1 MTPLSSTSR
10 ENICILANQKP
21 KSNFQV
27 NQITEKLINSKKN
40 KKTIKIRIV
49 YSKMKLFEI
58 VFLCFIAG
66 RETNLYMK
74 LQQRVQ
80 HKIYHT

>member
-27 NQITEKLINSKKN
+27 NQITEKLINSKK
-40 KKTIKIRIV
+40 KKK
-49 YSKMKLFEI
+49 
-58 VFLCFIAG
+58 
-66 RETNLYMK
+66 
-74 LQQRVQ
+74 Q
-80 HKIYHT
+80 